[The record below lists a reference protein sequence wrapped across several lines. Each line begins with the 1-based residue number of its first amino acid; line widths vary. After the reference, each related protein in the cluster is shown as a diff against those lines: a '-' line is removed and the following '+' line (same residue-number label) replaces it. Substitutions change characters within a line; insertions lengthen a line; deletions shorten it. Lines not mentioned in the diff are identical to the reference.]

1 MGANFVNNGKPY
13 IHSSLLTLQG
23 QLPSTLTNSGAS
35 ITNNLQQAIKQLE
48 SQRDILAKECAD
60 FCKICN
66 VTSWQDLN
74 RKIFGTTTGN
84 SSFIQIAQRVLRN
97 KTFVDGITRTE
108 IDTSKLKNKELT
120 FKDKMGMEINNT
132 FTKRLK
138 EILDNSKDETLT
150 LQMLESKIGKSLKKS
165 WTQSKNKGNL
175 LLTYTG
181 DFLEDDGEEI
191 KYLKEVGNRLRST
204 SKDSKFSEYI
214 DQATKNALS
223 QNDLLSVIPFEEF
236 KELFWR
242 CFNQVKGNYT
252 DISTEEAQN
261 SKDDFIKGL
270 YYAIKDYLTINK
282 SKNIGVLGERG
293 FGFTIDNQV
302 TPDLLVSTIQ
312 LGEKSEKS
320 IFGDGTGKGSEDKGL
335 YNQLKSLNISKLN
348 TYISD
353 SKMTQT
359 DFILYATNGER
370 KIKAV
375 RVQSKNSTFQDI
387 QAQIN
392 RAEEGTDPTMYKIIK
407 GTQDQNIP
415 DLLNRFSSNLTS
427 YKMTQND
434 VDIIIYLLSNA
445 LWLSIK
451 GDYRAAKDGD
461 SGSKGK
467 INKRTRNESSEAKLS
482 SLSYIFNT
490 VEKILGLGM
499 GNIIGLT
506 LEEQSQGLK
515 LAAGGSNIFYLVG
528 VSTLIPTYVILEQI
542 IKRLEGTKS
551 ELFNTRV
558 VINKKLNTSYTAKSF
573 WERKQEVMEPA
584 WGEGLSGTYSDPVL
598 QIGQTLGET
607 VASQLTGHINLVF
620 DMKKIFDLSSYNFQ

>member
-1 MGANFVNNGKPY
+1 MGANFVNGGKPY

-23 QLPSTLTNSGAS
+23 QLPSTLTSSGAS
-35 ITNNLQQAIKQLE
+35 IANNLQQAIKQLE
-48 SQRDILAKECAD
+48 DQKNILAKECTD
-60 FCKICN
+60 FCKICG
-66 VTSWQDLN
+66 VSSWRELN

-97 KTFVDGITRTE
+97 KAFVDGITKTE

-120 FKDKMGMEINNT
+120 FTDKMGMEINNT
-132 FTKRLK
+132 FTKKLK

-181 DFLEDDGEEI
+181 DFLEDSGEEI
-191 KYLKEVGNRLRST
+191 KYLKEVGNKLRST

-223 QNDLLSVIPFEEF
+223 QNELFSIISFTEF

-242 CFNQVKGNYT
+242 CFNQVKGNYM
-252 DISTEEAQN
+252 DISTEDAQN
-261 SKDDFIKGL
+261 NKDDFVKGL
-270 YYAIKDYLTINK
+270 YYTIKDYLTASK
-282 SKNIGVLGERG
+282 SKNIGVLGEQG
-293 FGFTIDNQV
+293 FGFTIDSQV

-320 IFGDGTGKGSEDKGL
+320 IFGDGNGGEDEGL
-335 YNQLKSLNISKLN
+335 YKQLKSLSISKLN

-434 VDIIIYLLSNA
+434 VDTIIYLLSNA
-445 LWLSIK
+445 LWLSIR
-451 GDYRAAKDGD
+451 GDYRAAKDG
-461 SGSKGK
+461 GSVSEGK
-467 INKRTRNESSEAKLS
+467 INKRTRNESSGAKLS
-482 SLSYIFNT
+482 SLNYIFNT
-490 VEKILGLGM
+490 AEKILGLGM

-506 LEEQSQGLK
+506 LEEQSQGLR

-528 VSTLIPTYVILEQI
+528 VSTLIPTYIILEQI
-542 IKRLEGTKS
+542 IKRLRDTKS
-551 ELFNTRV
+551 ELLNTRV
-558 VINKKLNTSYTAKSF
+558 VINKKLNTSYTAESF
-573 WERKQEVMEPA
+573 WKKKQEVMEPA
-584 WGEGLSGTYSDPVL
+584 WGDGSSGTYSGPVL